1 MALAPPKDAP
11 SAVSV
16 AGAPEPPP
24 RVVRERSPWGRRAA
38 WLLGVVVV
46 VAIGLQLTS
55 GFPDRWVIDF
65 SGFFD
70 RFRQYAIENHDT
82 SLVYRF
88 VLNPI
93 DQGLSTLYQQILD
106 VLLRMTFLGVIVGAT
121 ALAGVVAG
129 WRMAI
134 LALVGFTLM
143 GLFGLWEES
152 MQTLALML
160 AAVTFALALGIPL
173 GIMAGRHA
181 GLERAL
187 RPVLDAMQTIPAF
200 SYLLP
205 LVLLFT
211 TTESIALIST
221 VIFALPPA
229 VRLTSLGIRE
239 VPSTVLDVA
248 GSFGS
253 TNRQTLRKVQL
264 PMAKPSIMLG
274 VNQTIMMALG
284 MVVIASVVGLPGL
297 GREVLNGLQRL
308 DVGDALNGGLT
319 ILVMAIVLDRV
330 SYAWSVRDRRLH
342 PTVEAFG
349 RSFSRRQV
357 AVFAVLVTAVAVV
370 IGRSVLRQ
378 QDFPEVWTLS
388 VAGPTNAIVDW
399 LEVNVRDLT
408 QAVGDALLRFAL
420 DPLRNVLVELPWWIV
435 AGGTAVLAWRVSRRV
450 SLAVGCF
457 LALLTI
463 GLLGMWELSM
473 ETLAQVL
480 VAVTL
485 SIAIAIPLGIWAAQ
499 SDRVERAMKPVL
511 DAMQTMPAFVY
522 LVPVIA
528 LFEVGRVP
536 GVIASLVYA
545 LPPAIRLTDLG
556 IRQVPKE
563 IVEAS
568 VAYGATRSQLLRKVQ
583 LPLARPSILLG
594 VNQMIMMV
602 LSVVI
607 ISGLIGGGALGFEV
621 VRSLATTE
629 IGRGMAAG
637 VSIMLLAIVIDRITQ
652 AMGMERRTLRGPV
665 GTGLGWWTRVR
676 AIPVHQDEAAEATD
690 TEELAGKGD
699 E

>member
-1 MALAPPKDAP
+1 MALAPAKDAL
-11 SAVSV
+11 SAVSTT
-16 AGAPEPPP
+16 GAPEPPP
-24 RVVRERSPWGRRAA
+24 VLLRERSPWKRRVLWLAA
-38 WLLGVVVV
+38 TVVV

-55 GFPDRWVIDF
+55 GFPERWVIDF

-70 RFRQYAIENHDT
+70 RFREYAIENHDT

-88 VLNPI
+88 ILNPI
-93 DQGLSTLYQQILD
+93 DQGLATLYQQILNL
-106 VLLRMTFLGVIVGAT
+106 LLRMTFLGVIVGAA

-129 WRMAI
+129 WRMAL
-134 LALVGFTLM
+134 LAFVGFTAM
-143 GLFGLWEES
+143 GLFGLWEAS

-160 AAVTFALALGIPL
+160 AAVTFALAIGIPL

-181 GLERAL
+181 GLDRAL

-229 VRLTSLGIRE
+229 VRLTGLGVRE
-239 VPSTVLDVA
+239 VPSTALDVA
-248 GSFGS
+248 DSFGS
-253 TNRQTLRKVQL
+253 TELQTLRKVQL

-330 SYAWSVRDRRLH
+330 SYAWSIRDRRLH

-357 AVFAVLVTAVAVV
+357 ALFAVLVTVVAVIV
-370 IGRSVLRQ
+370 GRSILRQ
-378 QDFPEVWTLS
+378 QDFPDVWTFS
-388 VAGPTNAIVDW
+388 VAGPTNALVDW
-399 LEVNVRDLT
+399 LEVNVRDFT

-420 DPLRNVLVELPWWIV
+420 DPLRNVLVELPWWIIS
-435 AGGTAVLAWRVSRRV
+435 GGVAVLAWGVSRRV
-450 SLAVGCF
+450 TLAVGCF
-457 LALLTI
+457 LSLFTI

-480 VAVTL
+480 VAVSL
-485 SIAIAIPLGIWAAQ
+485 SIAIAIPVGIWAARN
-499 SDRVERAMKPVL
+499 DRVEQAIKPVL

-665 GTGLGWWTRVR
+665 GTGLGWWTRIR
-676 AIPVHQDEAAEATD
+676 SIPVKQGTRAEPAG
-690 TEELAGKGD
+690 AQIGKGD
-699 E
+699 G

>member
-1 MALAPPKDAP
+1 MALAPAKDAL
-11 SAVSV
+11 SAVSTT
-16 AGAPEPPP
+16 GAPEPPP
-24 RVVRERSPWGRRAA
+24 VLLRERSPWKRRVIWLAA
-38 WLLGVVVV
+38 TVVV

-55 GFPDRWVIDF
+55 GFPERWVIDF

-70 RFRQYAIENHDT
+70 RFREYAIENHDT

-88 VLNPI
+88 ILNPI
-93 DQGLSTLYQQILD
+93 DQGLATLYQQILN
-106 VLLRMTFLGVIVGAT
+106 VLLRMTFLGVIVGAA

-129 WRMAI
+129 WRMAL
-134 LALVGFTLM
+134 LAFVGFTAM
-143 GLFGLWEES
+143 GLFGLWEAS

-160 AAVTFALALGIPL
+160 AAVTFALAIGIPL
-173 GIMAGRHA
+173 GIMAGRHP
-181 GLERAL
+181 GLDRAL

-229 VRLTSLGIRE
+229 VRLTGLGVRE
-239 VPSTVLDVA
+239 VPSTALDVA
-248 GSFGS
+248 HSFGS
-253 TNRQTLRKVQL
+253 TELQTLRKVQL

-330 SYAWSVRDRRLH
+330 SYAWSIRDRRLH

-357 AVFAVLVTAVAVV
+357 ALFAALVTVVAVIV
-370 IGRSVLRQ
+370 GRSMLRQ
-378 QDFPEVWTLS
+378 QDFPDVWTFS
-388 VAGPTNAIVDW
+388 VAGPTNALVDW
-399 LEVNVRDLT
+399 LEVNVRDFT

-420 DPLRNVLVELPWWIV
+420 DPLRNVLVELPWWIIS
-435 AGGTAVLAWRVSRRV
+435 GGVAVLAWGVSRRV
-450 SLAVGCF
+450 TLAVGCF
-457 LALLTI
+457 LSLFTI

-480 VAVTL
+480 VAVSL
-485 SIAIAIPLGIWAAQ
+485 SIAIAIPVGIWAARN
-499 SDRVERAMKPVL
+499 DRVEQAIKPVL

-665 GTGLGWWTRVR
+665 GTGLGWWTRIR
-676 AIPVHQDEAAEATD
+676 SIPVKQGTRAEPAG
-690 TEELAGKGD
+690 AQIGKGD
-699 E
+699 G